1 MSINC
6 SLSIINDKVEVET
19 RAISALNKVKEEEKK
34 YIGRMVTLRT
44 TNGVIK
50 TTRPDIYKHLIR

>member
-6 SLSIINDKVEVET
+6 SLSIINDKAEVET

-44 TNGVIK
+44 TNGVIR
-50 TTRPDIYKHLIR
+50 TTRPEIYKHLIK

>member
-6 SLSIINDKVEVET
+6 SLSIMNDKAEVGM
-19 RAISALNKVKEEEKK
+19 RAVSALNKVKEEEKK

-50 TTRPDIYKHLIR
+50 TTRPEIYKHLIK

>member
-6 SLSIINDKVEVET
+6 SLSITNDKAEVET
-19 RAISALNKVKEEEKK
+19 KAVSALNKVKEEEKK

-50 TTRPDIYKHLIR
+50 TTRPDIYKHLIK

>member
-6 SLSIINDKVEVET
+6 SLSITNDKAEVEM
-19 RAISALNKVKEEEKK
+19 RAVSALNKVKEEEKK

-44 TNGVIK
+44 TNGVIR
-50 TTRPDIYKHLIR
+50 TTRPDIYKHLIK

>member
-6 SLSIINDKVEVET
+6 SLSIMNDKAEVEM
-19 RAISALNKVKEEEKK
+19 RAVSALNKVKEEEKK

-44 TNGVIK
+44 TNGVIR
-50 TTRPDIYKHLIR
+50 TTRPEIYKHLIK